1 MKTSSMTYAAGNRLP
16 KADSFLK
23 VHLWSL
29 DVAAVK
35 GGIQAYS
42 RHLINAVQ
50 AVVGPDNLQ
59 VFSKNDT
66 RAGLNGFS
74 SLRCNGSGDWPRR
87 LRNPAFVCRILRAV
101 LVDRPDLII
110 LTHLNLGPVAYWLA
124 RLAGTRYWSVAH
136 GVEAWKLKRRAQ
148 ILALRAADRILA
160 VSSYTRERIIHERS
174 LNPDQ
179 VRILPNTIQASA
191 FQPAPKPE
199 TLLKRH
205 GIAPQK
211 KVILT
216 VARLADSEQYKGYDQ
231 ILRALP
237 KVLSAVPE
245 SHYVLVGEGGDRG
258 RVEKLI
264 ESLGVRAYVTLAGS
278 VPQRELVDYYNL
290 CDLFAMPSKG
300 EGFGIVFLE
309 ALACGKPV
317 LAGNVDGS
325 SEPLQ
330 HGRLGVL
337 IDPENVNQ
345 IADSL
350 IAILTKTYP
359 LPVLYQPE
367 ELRRTAINAF
377 GFERFSAEVAHQL
390 STFQTE
396 RARTIAL
403 RANLSPPAPMEGES
417 YVWHSD

>member
-1 MKTSSMTYAAGNRLP
+1 MKTSSITNTASNRPPEGDL
-16 KADSFLK
+16 SLK
-23 VHLWSL
+23 IHIWAL

-42 RHLINAVQ
+42 RHLIDAVRT
-50 AVVGPDNLQ
+50 AIGPHRLQ

-66 RAGLNGFS
+66 RAGLTGFS
-74 SLRCNGSGDWPRR
+74 SLRCNGSGDWPQK
-87 LRNPAFVCRILRAV
+87 LRNPVFAFRILRAA
-101 LVDRPDLII
+101 LVDRTNLII
-110 LTHLNLGPVAYWLA
+110 LTHLNLSPVAYWLA
-124 RLAGTRYWSVAH
+124 RLRGTRYWIVAH
-136 GVEAWKLKRRAQ
+136 GVEAWNLKRRAK
-148 ILALRAADRILA
+148 IRALRAADRILA
-160 VSSYTRERIIHERS
+160 VSSYTRERII
-174 LNPDQ
+174 Q
-179 VRILPNTIQASA
+179 VQCLSSDRVRVLPNTIQANA
-191 FQPAPKPE
+191 FQPAPQPDF
-199 TLLKRH
+199 LLKRH
-205 GIAPQK
+205 GIAPEK

-237 KVLSAVPE
+237 RVLSAVPE
-245 SHYVLVGEGGDRG
+245 AHYVLVGEGRDRA
-258 RVEKLI
+258 RIEKLI
-264 ESLGVRAYVTLAGS
+264 MSLGLAPFVTLAGS
-278 VPQRELVDYYNL
+278 VPQPELADYYNL

-330 HGRLGVL
+330 RGRLGVL
-337 IDPENVNQ
+337 IDPENVGQ
-345 IADSL
+345 IAESL

-359 LPVLYQPE
+359 LPILYQPE

-390 STFQTE
+390 STFQRE
-396 RARTIAL
+396 RGRNVA
-403 RANLSPPAPMEGES
+403 RANFSRSAPIEADS

>member
-1 MKTSSMTYAAGNRLP
+1 MKSSSKTYTASNRPP
-16 KADSFLK
+16 KGDLSLK
-23 VHLWSL
+23 VHLWAL
-29 DVAAVK
+29 DVATVK

-42 RHLINAVQ
+42 RHLINAVRT
-50 AVVGPDNLQ
+50 AIGPDNLQ

-66 RAGLNGFS
+66 RAGLTGFS
-74 SLRCNGSGDWPRR
+74 SLRCNGSGDWPQK
-87 LRNPAFVCRILRAV
+87 LRNPAFAFRILRAAF
-101 LVDRPDLII
+101 VDRPDLII
-110 LTHLNLGPVAYWLA
+110 LSHLNLGPVAYWLA
-124 RLAGTRYWSVAH
+124 RLRGTRYWLVAH
-136 GVEAWKLKRRAQ
+136 GVEAWNLKRRAK
-148 ILALRAADRILA
+148 IRALRAADRILA
-160 VSSYTRERIIHERS
+160 VSSFTRERILQEQYLRS
-174 LNPDQ
+174 DQ
-179 VRILPNTIQASA
+179 VRVLPNTIQANA
-191 FQPAPKPE
+191 FQPAPKPKF
-199 TLLKRH
+199 LLTRH

-237 KVLSAVPE
+237 QVLSAVPE
-245 SHYVLVGEGGDRG
+245 AHYVLVGEGRDRS
-258 RVEKLI
+258 RVEQLI
-264 ESLGVRAYVTLAGS
+264 KSLGLSSFVTLAGS
-278 VPQRELVDYYNL
+278 VPQPELADYYNL

-330 HGRLGVL
+330 RGRLGVL
-337 IDPENVNQ
+337 IDPENVGQ
-345 IADSL
+345 IAESL

-359 LPVLYQPE
+359 LPILYQPE
-367 ELRRTAINAF
+367 ELRRNAINAF

-390 STFQTE
+390 STFE
-396 RARTIAL
+396 RLQGPNA
-403 RANLSPPAPMEGES
+403 APGKYSSRSAPIEGHS